1 MTKKTS
7 AASIPSF
14 TKRAATPA
22 SLFPGRWTPVQRLWF
37 SLTFMIIVGLVI
49 SGVIALIIN
58 YWLNSTRFTP
68 NSTNATTSII
78 ATLDVQRASLYAG
91 LEMTIKNAQSA
102 QTFVDDT
109 VPSSSKV
116 VRLNMHVANPTNN
129 QISLLYYEI
138 ARLLA
143 PHIQPIA
150 PLNVHLSAATQ
161 PGKEDS
167 GWIDFPFS
175 DHLQLDTLTLQLG
188 SSALHETMV
197 LIPLK
202 AKFDPKHFITK
213 SSPQSLAISYNF
225 NGNLLSYYLKS
236 VDVAYAYQGRQARAG
251 QQFYVLHF
259 LVDNPNG
266 VDASPGL
273 GYDYIRL
280 VVLGY
285 SQPPIDSTLSATFKH
300 ATRGMSGNVVFVAPV
315 GMKTITVGFRSQFG
329 GPQQN
334 YVVRLM
340 K

>member
-1 MTKKTS
+1 
-7 AASIPSF
+7 
-14 TKRAATPA
+14 
-22 SLFPGRWTPVQRLWF
+22 
-37 SLTFMIIVGLVI
+37 MIIVGLVI

>member
-14 TKRAATPA
+14 LKRAAVPA
-22 SLFPGRWTPVQRLWF
+22 NLFPGRRNPVQMMWL

-58 YWLNSTRFTP
+58 YRLNSTRLAP
-68 NSTNATTSII
+68 NSVTTATPVI
-78 ATLDVQRASLYAG
+78 ATLDVQRSSLYAG
-91 LEMTIKNAQSA
+91 LGITIKNAQSA
-102 QTFVDDT
+102 QAFADDT
-109 VPSSSKV
+109 VPASSKI
-116 VRLNMHVANPTNN
+116 VRLNVHVTNPTKN
-129 QISLLYYEI
+129 QISILYYEI

-143 PHIQPIA
+143 PHMQPVA
-150 PLNVHLSAATQ
+150 PLNVHLSAALQ
-161 PGKEDS
+161 PGKEDN

-188 SSALHETMV
+188 SSALQETMV

-202 AKFDPKHFITK
+202 AQFDSKHFVTK
-213 SSPQSLAISYNF
+213 SFPQSLAIFYNF
-225 NGNLLSYYLKS
+225 KGSLLSYHLKS
-236 VDVAYAYQGRQARAG
+236 VDVAYAYQGKQAKAG

-266 VDASPGL
+266 IDVSPGL
-273 GYDYIRL
+273 SYDYIRL
-280 VVLGY
+280 VVQEY
-285 SQPPIDSTLSATFKH
+285 SQSPIDSTLPATFKH
-300 ATRGMSGNVVFVAPV
+300 ATHGISGNVVFAASA
-315 GMKTITVGFRSQFG
+315 GMKTITVGLRSQFG

-334 YVVRLM
+334 YAVRLV

>member
-7 AASIPSF
+7 AASMPSF
-14 TKRAATPA
+14 TQRAATPA

-58 YWLNSTRFTP
+58 YWLNSTRFTSK
-68 NSTNATTSII
+68 STNATTSII
-78 ATLDVQRASLYAG
+78 ATLDVQRASLYGG

-102 QTFVDDT
+102 QAFADDT
-109 VPSSSKV
+109 VPASSKV
-116 VRLNMHVANPTNN
+116 VRLNMHVANPTNS

-143 PHIQPIA
+143 PHMQPIV
-150 PLNVHLSAATQ
+150 PLNVHLSASIQA
-161 PGKEDS
+161 GEEDN
-167 GWIDFPFS
+167 GWIDFPFP

-188 SSALHETMV
+188 SSTLRETMV

-202 AKFDPKHFITK
+202 AKFDSKHFITK
-213 SSPQSLAISYNF
+213 SSPQSLTIPYNF
-225 NGNLLSYYLKS
+225 NSSLLSYHLNS
-236 VDVAYAYQGRQARAG
+236 MDVAYAYQGKQVKDE

-266 VDASPGL
+266 VDVSPGL
-273 GYDYIRL
+273 SYDYIRL
-280 VVLGY
+280 VVQGY
-285 SQPPIDSTLSATFKH
+285 SQPPIDSTLPATFKH
-300 ATRGMSGNVVFVAPV
+300 ATRGIGGNVVFAAPV

-334 YVVRLM
+334 YVIRLM